1 MKRKILAT
9 IIVSIII
16 ILFAVAIGSVYIAP
30 IDILKV
36 MTHKIF
42 GQVLPV
48 AFEETQI
55 AIIWDLRLPRVL
67 LAFIVG
73 AMLSVSGAIMQSV
86 LKNSLASSYT
96 LGVSSGAALGAGI
109 VFFFGVSIPLVG
121 MFSLPIMGFLFG
133 LGTII
138 LVMGFAIRIGGGLE
152 NNTII
157 LSGMVISLF
166 ANAVVTLMSAISR
179 EQIQRLIFW
188 QMGSFS
194 SRDWSVVLILFV
206 LAVVGTIYMFGYHR
220 EMDMLTFGEEQAQAM
235 GVNTKTTKWILLI
248 TAAAMTGSAISF
260 VGIIGFV
267 DLVAPHVVRK
277 VFGSSHRLVIPMSAL
292 WGGTFMV
299 ICDLVARTIVPKQEI
314 PVGAVT
320 ALIGAPFF
328 AYIYFSKRA
337 R

>member
-1 MKRKILAT
+1 MKKKIVL
-9 IIVSIII
+9 SIII
-16 ILFAVAIGSVYIAP
+16 SIIILLFAIAIGSVYIAP
-30 IDILKV
+30 IDILRVVGNKL
-36 MTHKIF
+36 F
-42 GQVLPV
+42 GKELP
-48 AFEETQI
+48 ANFDETQV
-55 AIIWDLRLPRVL
+55 AIIWNLRMTRAF

-96 LGVSSGAALGAGI
+96 LGVSSGASLGAGI
-109 VFFFGVSIPLVG
+109 VFLFGVTIPFLG
-121 MFSLPIMGFLFG
+121 IFSLPIMGFLFG
-133 LGTII
+133 LGTIV
-138 LVMGFAIRIGGGLE
+138 LVIGFAVKIGGGLE

-166 ANAVVTLMSAISR
+166 ANALVTLMSAISR

-188 QMGSFS
+188 QMGSFAS
-194 SRDWSVVLILFV
+194 KDWLTVGILLAIAIVGVV
-206 LAVVGTIYMFGYHR
+206 YMTHYHQ

-235 GVNTKTTKWILLI
+235 GVNTRSIKWILLI

-260 VGIIGFV
+260 VGVIGFV
-267 DLVAPHVVRK
+267 DLVAPHIVRK
-277 VFGSSHRLVIPMSAL
+277 VFGSAHRYVIPMSAV
-292 WGGTFMV
+292 WGGSFMV
-299 ICDLVARTIVPKQEI
+299 ICDLVARTVVPQQEI